1 MYIQLS
7 NFFDSLLAPNQCGFR
22 KSFSSQ
28 YCLLVMQEKFKEEID
43 RGNQFGTLLTDL
55 SKAFDCIDHKL
66 LIAKLSEY
74 GVSSSALN
82 VISSYLKHRTQR
94 TKINDC
100 FSTRSNIEYGVP
112 QGSILGPL
120 LFNIN
125 MIDLF
130 YECEEND
137 IANYADDTTPYSCG
151 TDIPTVISEL
161 QDISTKVF
169 NWFGNNHMK
178 ANPGK
183 CHLLLSTKSPEVVS
197 IDGIQITSSTAE
209 TLLGITIDSEINFE
223 NHRSAICNKVSR
235 IFNALGRIANYMCL
249 EKSHFVMKRFIES
262 QFNYCPLIWMFHSQ
276 TIINK
281 SNRLHERAV
290 RIVYSDFKSSF
301 EGLLLKENSFSIHER
316 NVQSFAIEIYKFMN
330 GLSPSFLNNVFRKNI
345 SNS

>member
-1 MYIQLS
+1 ML
-7 NFFDSLLAPNQCGFR
+7 
-22 KSFSSQ
+22 K
-28 YCLLVMQEKFKEEID
+28 KFKETID
-43 RGNQFGTLLTDL
+43 RGNQFGALLTEL

-82 VISSYLKHRTQR
+82 VIFLSYLKHRTQR

-112 QGSILGPL
+112 QESILGPL

-137 IANYADDTTPYSCG
+137 IANYADDTTQYSCG

-161 QDISTKVF
+161 QHKVF

-183 CHLLLSTKSPEVVS
+183 CHLLISTKRPEVVS

-209 TLLGITIDSEINFE
+209 TLLGITIDSELNFE
-223 NHRSAICNKVSR
+223 NHLSAICNKVSR
-235 IFNALGRIANYMCL
+235 KINALGRIANYMPL
-249 EKSHFVMKRFIES
+249 EKRHIVMKIFIES
-262 QFNYCPLIWMFHSQ
+262 QFNYCPLIWMFHSR
-276 TIINK
+276 TINNKING
-281 SNRLHERAV
+281 LHERAL
-290 RIVYSDFKSSF
+290 RIVYSDFKSTF
-301 EGLLLKENSFSIHER
+301 ESLLIKDNSFSILFK
-316 NVQSFAIEIYKFMN
+316 V
-330 GLSPSFLNNVFRKNI
+330 
-345 SNS
+345 